1 MEMITLV
8 LGELGANC
16 YLLDCGN
23 NEVIAIDI
31 GGTPQKVLNI
41 LKTQNLNLKAILL
54 THGHYDHVA
63 GVESVRQATGAE
75 VYIHEKDAIMLES
88 GEANLAYQL
97 TSEVYQ
103 PVQKYQVI
111 QDGDILKIG
120 NLEIQVMHT
129 AGHTAGSVCYLIG
142 NQMFCGDT
150 LFQGSIGRTDLGGN
164 VADMRESLK
173 KIASLQQDYRLYA
186 GHFFPSTLAI
196 EKKNNPYLRE
206 FV

>member
-8 LGELGANC
+8 LGELGTNC
-16 YLLDCGN
+16 YIVDCGN
-23 NEVIAIDI
+23 NQVIAIDI
-31 GGTPQKVLNI
+31 GGTPKKVLNI

-88 GEANLAYQL
+88 GKANLAYQL
-97 TSEVYQ
+97 SSEIYQ
-103 PVQKYQVI
+103 PVQKYQVA
-111 QDGDILKIG
+111 QDGDILEIG

-129 AGHTAGSVCYLIG
+129 PGHTAGSVCYIIG

-150 LFQGSIGRTDLGGN
+150 IFKGSIGRTDLGGN
-164 VADMRESLK
+164 VSDMKKSLQ
-173 KIASLQQDYRLYA
+173 KIARLEQDYELYP
-186 GHFFPSTLAI
+186 GHFYASTLAV
-196 EKKNNPYLRE
+196 EKKQNPYLRD

>member
-8 LGELGANC
+8 LGELGTNC
-16 YLLDCGN
+16 YILDCGN
-23 NEVIAIDI
+23 NQVVAIDI

-41 LKTQNLNLKAILL
+41 LKTENLNLKAILL

-88 GEANLAYQL
+88 GKANLAYQL
-97 TSEVYQ
+97 SSEIYQ
-103 PVQKYQVI
+103 PVQKYQVA
-111 QDGDILKIG
+111 QAGDILEIG

-129 AGHTAGSVCYLIG
+129 PGHTSGSVCYIIG

-150 LFQGSIGRTDLGGN
+150 IFKGSIGRTDLGGN
-164 VADMRESLK
+164 VSDMKKSLQ
-173 KIASLQQDYRLYA
+173 KIARLAQDYELYP
-186 GHFFPSTLAI
+186 GHFYSSTLAI
-196 EKKNNPYLRE
+196 EKKQNPYLRD
-206 FV
+206 FI